1 MLNRPDDTP
10 DRGAGSAFRLLPGL
24 SSLSFAVQ
32 SAFDAQGLVAAVAR
46 HVLELARADFFSLLL
61 LDYESG
67 ELRGDHFGRGTNG
80 PAGTCRVTPRPG
92 GFLAQVLRRET
103 LIVED
108 ALRMEAADWKEL
120 HWSGQVPHALV
131 GVPIIVGTSLLGVA
145 LLGFSR
151 PLKASARRRRALL
164 FLADQI
170 GLAVDRI
177 RTHAELEQKTIRL
190 DEANASLR
198 RLDEMKSELISVVS
212 HELRTPLTSIKAYT
226 ETLLDNVGN
235 PAFSMQD
242 RFLGIINEECDR
254 LTRIVNDVLDL
265 SRMDSGRR
273 RLRSEPLEL
282 GRLLDEI
289 LPTVGPQ
296 LASKRL
302 TVVPD
307 LAPELPAIEA
317 DPDLLKQ
324 VLVNLIGNAAK
335 FSREGSPITIHARQA
350 GERMQVI
357 VEDRGMGIPPDKLG
371 RVFERFY
378 RVEEGGAERVGGS
391 GLGLAIVKSVV
402 ELHGGTVRV
411 ESNLGQGSRFV
422 VELPLVQRGFRNLM
436 RSLEPFFEMP
446 ELRTLLSS
454 AVEMVAEVMEA
465 RNVSIMFF
473 NEDGTELHI
482 RAAHGLDPDMV
493 ARARVKTGASIAGWV
508 AQTSENLLV
517 NDIENDRRFR
527 KLNHPQ
533 YETKSLLCVPLRLA
547 GETVGVVNVSS
558 KTTGLPFD
566 ADDLSLLVA
575 ISKRVGTAL
584 ERVRA
589 AGPSGD
595 AYTTLNTIRTV
606 IRAKRSYSLWTS
618 RRAFKLSTDL
628 GRKLGLGEDELEV
641 LGYVARVHDVGML
654 AVGEDLILS
663 SRRWTEQERRRV
675 ETHPRDGVRLLQP
688 IEFAARANEI
698 ILSHHE
704 HYDGHGYPRGLS
716 GEEIPLAAR
725 ILAVVDA
732 FEAMTLGRPYRDS
745 IPESEA
751 LAEVKRCS
759 GTQFDPRV
767 VKEFERLLARKGGS
781 HPGAPSAPAT
791 GKYQRDSVR

>member
-1 MLNRPDDTP
+1 HSRPAAGRLTDHAGRGIPHARSAGALRMLNRPDDTP

-131 GVPIIVGTSLLGVA
+131 DVPIIVGTSLLGVA

-411 ESNLGQGSRFV
+411 ESNLG
-422 VELPLVQRGFRNLM
+422 
-436 RSLEPFFEMP
+436 
-446 ELRTLLSS
+446 
-454 AVEMVAEVMEA
+454 
-465 RNVSIMFF
+465 
-473 NEDGTELHI
+473 
-482 RAAHGLDPDMV
+482 
-493 ARARVKTGASIAGWV
+493 
-508 AQTSENLLV
+508 
-517 NDIENDRRFR
+517 
-527 KLNHPQ
+527 
-533 YETKSLLCVPLRLA
+533 
-547 GETVGVVNVSS
+547 
-558 KTTGLPFD
+558 
-566 ADDLSLLVA
+566 
-575 ISKRVGTAL
+575 
-584 ERVRA
+584 
-589 AGPSGD
+589 
-595 AYTTLNTIRTV
+595 
-606 IRAKRSYSLWTS
+606 
-618 RRAFKLSTDL
+618 
-628 GRKLGLGEDELEV
+628 
-641 LGYVARVHDVGML
+641 
-654 AVGEDLILS
+654 
-663 SRRWTEQERRRV
+663 
-675 ETHPRDGVRLLQP
+675 
-688 IEFAARANEI
+688 
-698 ILSHHE
+698 
-704 HYDGHGYPRGLS
+704 
-716 GEEIPLAAR
+716 
-725 ILAVVDA
+725 
-732 FEAMTLGRPYRDS
+732 
-745 IPESEA
+745 
-751 LAEVKRCS
+751 
-759 GTQFDPRV
+759 
-767 VKEFERLLARKGGS
+767 
-781 HPGAPSAPAT
+781 
-791 GKYQRDSVR
+791 